1 MDQTVKRHRHDL
13 RAIARRVMVERGL
26 LPDFSPAVVAETH
39 ALARPAVERASGI
52 RDHRAL
58 LWVSIDNDDSRDLDQ
73 LSFAESASAGTTRV
87 LVAIADVDALV
98 TKDSAIDEH
107 AAHNTTSVYTA
118 AEMFPM
124 LPTKLSTDWT
134 SLGEDQERLAIVIE
148 MLVRQDG
155 AVAESNIYRAT
166 VLNHAKLAYD
176 SVAAWLEG
184 HGPPPGRVATVPGVD
199 AQLRLQ
205 DSVAQ
210 ALRTVRHQH
219 GALSLETIE
228 PRAVFD
234 GDVLADL
241 RLDEKNRAK
250 ELIEDFMIAANG
262 VTAKFLAARGL
273 PSLRRVLRSPE
284 RWERIVQLA
293 AGLNETLPAAPDAAA
308 LEAFLCKRR
317 RADRATF
324 PDLSLAVVKLMGRG
338 EYVVELPG
346 GTTPGHFGL
355 AVHDYTHSTAPNR
368 RFPDLLTQRLLKS
381 ALSNH
386 SAPYGR
392 DDLEAL
398 ARHCTEQEDNANKVE
413 RQVRKSAAALL
424 LEPRIGERFEGM
436 VTAVSDKGTWVR
448 ILRPPVEGKVVDG
461 FQGLDVGEK
470 VTVDLIETD
479 VERGFIDFAHH
490 GGQKGP

>member
-1 MDQTVKRHRHDL
+1 MNQTTTGHRHDL
-13 RAIARRVMVERGL
+13 RAIARRVMIDRGL
-26 LPDFSPAVVAETH
+26 LPDFSPAVVAETN
-39 ALARPAVERASGI
+39 ALAGPAVERDPSI
-52 RDHRAL
+52 RDHRGL

-73 LSFAESASAGTTRV
+73 LSFAKPAGPGATRV
-87 LVAIADVDALV
+87 LVAVADVDALV
-98 TKDSAIDEH
+98 KKDSPIDEH

-124 LPTKLSTDWT
+124 LPTKLSTDRT
-134 SLGEDQERLAIVIE
+134 SLGEDQERLAIVVE
-148 MLVRQDG
+148 MVVREDG
-155 AVAESNIYRAT
+155 SVAESDVYRAT
-166 VLNHAKLAYD
+166 VLNRAKLAYN
-176 SVAAWLEG
+176 SVAAWLES
-184 HGPPPGRVATVPGVD
+184 HGSPPGRVATVPGVD

-205 DSVAQ
+205 DNVAQ

-250 ELIEDFMIAANG
+250 ELIEDLMIAANG
-262 VTAKFLAARGL
+262 VTARFLAARGL

-284 RWERIVQLA
+284 RWERIVELA
-293 AGLNETLPAAPDAAA
+293 AGLNETLPAAPDAAS

-317 RADRATF
+317 RADPNTF

-346 GTTPGHFGL
+346 GTSPGHFGL

-368 RFPDLLTQRLLKS
+368 RFPDLVTQRLLKT
-381 ALSNH
+381 ALSGRP
-386 SAPYGR
+386 APYGR
-392 DDLEAL
+392 GDLEEL

-436 VTAVSDKGTWVR
+436 VTAVSEKGTWVR
-448 ILRPPVEGKVVDG
+448 IVRPPVEGKMVEG
-461 FQGLDVGEK
+461 FEGLDVGEK
-470 VTVDLIETD
+470 VTVELLKTN
-479 VERGFIDFAHH
+479 VERGFIDFARR
-490 GGQKGP
+490 PTMRS

>member
-1 MDQTVKRHRHDL
+1 M
-13 RAIARRVMVERGL
+13 IERGL
-26 LPDFSPAVVAETH
+26 LPDFSPAVVAETN
-39 ALARPAVERASGI
+39 AFVAPAVEPNPSI
-52 RDHRAL
+52 RDHREL

-73 LSFAESASAGTTRV
+73 LSFAEAAGPGTTRV

-98 TKDSAIDEH
+98 TKNSAIDEH

-118 AEMFPM
+118 AEIFPM
-124 LPTKLSTDWT
+124 LPARLSTDKT
-134 SLGEDQERLAIVIE
+134 SLGEDQERPAIVVE
-148 MLVRQDG
+148 MLVSGDG
-155 AVAESNIYRAT
+155 SVVKSDVYRAA

-184 HGPPPGRVATVPGVD
+184 RGPAPGRVATAPGVD

-210 ALRTVRHQH
+210 ALRTVRHQQ

-250 ELIEDFMIAANG
+250 ELIEDLMIAANG
-262 VTAKFLAARGL
+262 VTARFLAARGL

-293 AGLNETLPAAPDAAA
+293 AGLNETLPAEPDAAA

-317 RADRATF
+317 RVNPDTF
-324 PDLSLAVVKLMGRG
+324 PDLSLAVVKLIGRG
-338 EYVVELPG
+338 EYVVEVPG
-346 GTTPGHFGL
+346 GTSPGHFGL
-355 AVHDYTHSTAPNR
+355 AVRDYTHSTAPNR
-368 RFPDLLTQRLLKS
+368 RFPDLVTLRLLKT
-381 ALSNH
+381 ALTGRPAS
-386 SAPYGR
+386 YGR
-392 DDLEAL
+392 GELEEL

-424 LEPRIGERFEGM
+424 LEPRIGERFKGM
-436 VTAVSDKGTWVR
+436 VTAVSEKGTWVR
-448 ILRPPVEGKVVDG
+448 IFRPPVEGKMVDG
-461 FQGLDVGEK
+461 FEGLDVGEK
-470 VTVDLIETD
+470 VTVELLETD
-479 VERGFIDFAHH
+479 VERGFIDFARR
-490 GGQKGP
+490 G